1 MYTGGAAEPGLAVLD
16 TGVGFAASSDT
27 DDDWADPK
35 HPHASNATPAANA
48 DAASL

>member
-1 MYTGGAAEPGLAVLD
+1 MYTGGAAEPGLVLLD
-16 TGVGFAASSDT
+16 TVPSVAPSDT